1 MSSNDSSHTGEQAQT
16 NIPTSQDAS
25 PGAANI
31 GVVGLAVMG
40 SNLARNLAS
49 REGNTVAVYNRS
61 RAKTDEL
68 TATHPEAGF
77 VPAFSYEEFAASL
90 QKPRTAVIMVKAGGP
105 TDAVIDSL
113 VEVFEPGD
121 IIVDGGNALF
131 TDTIRRE
138 KAVRET
144 GINFVGMGVSGG
156 EEGALLG
163 PSLMPGGSDE
173 SWVTLGPI
181 LKSIAAIAEGEPC
194 VTHVGHD
201 GAGHF
206 VKMVHNG
213 IEYADMQ
220 LIAEAYDLIRRGTGK
235 TPAEIAEVFAEWNR
249 GELESYL
256 IEITAEVLR
265 QIDAATGEPLVDVI
279 VDQAGAKGTGA
290 WTVQTALSLGVPVSG
305 IAEATFARS
314 LSSHAE
320 QRAVSRD
327 LPGPSTSAG
336 SASALQVD
344 DVDAFIEDVR
354 LALYASKIVAYSQ
367 GFDEIRAGAA
377 EYGWNID
384 LGQVAKIWRGG
395 CIIRAQFLN
404 RITEAYAETP
414 DLAVL
419 LTAPYFVD
427 ALGRA
432 QDAWRRIVSTSAGAG
447 IPAPAFSSSLAYY
460 DGLRAERLPAALI
473 QGQRDFFGA
482 HTYRRIDK
490 DGTFHTLWSGDRSEV
505 EAEDTH

>member
-1 MSSNDSSHTGEQAQT
+1 VPVT
-16 NIPTSQDAS
+16 PTTDT
-25 PGAANI
+25 PAANI

-49 REGNTVAVYNRS
+49 REGNTVAVFNRS
-61 RAKTDEL
+61 RSKTDEL
-68 TATHPEAGF
+68 VAEHPEAGF

-90 QKPRTAVIMVKAGGP
+90 QVPRTAIIMVKAGGP
-105 TDAVIDSL
+105 TDAVIESL
-113 VEVFEPGD
+113 MGVFEPGD
-121 IIVDGGNALF
+121 IIIDGGNSLF

-138 KAVRET
+138 KAVGEA
-144 GINFVGMGVSGG
+144 GFNFVGMGVSGG

-163 PSLMPGGSDE
+163 PSLMPGGPDE
-173 SWVTLGPI
+173 AWVTLGPI
-181 LKSIAAIAEGEPC
+181 LRSIAAVAEGEPC

-235 TPAEIAEVFAEWNR
+235 TPAQIADIFAEWNR

-265 QIDAATGEPLVDVI
+265 QTDTATGLPLVDVI
-279 VDQAGAKGTGA
+279 VDEAGAKGTGA
-290 WTVQTALSLGVPVSG
+290 WTVQTALDLGVPVSG

-314 LSSHAE
+314 LSSHRE
-320 QRAVSRD
+320 QRDVAGS
-327 LPGPSTSAG
+327 LPGPAE
-336 SASALQVD
+336 
-344 DVDAFIEDVR
+344 DAFTVTDPDAFVEQVR

-377 EYGWNID
+377 HYGWNID
-384 LGQVAKIWRGG
+384 LGAVSKIWRGG

-404 RITEAYAETP
+404 RIADAYDAEP
-414 DLAVL
+414 ELPVL
-419 LTAPYFVD
+419 LTAPYFVE

-432 QDAWRRIVSTSAGAG
+432 QDAWRQIVQIAASAG
-447 IPAPAFSSSLAYY
+447 IPSPAFSSSLAYY
-460 DGLRAERLPAALI
+460 DGLRADRLPAALI

-482 HTYRRIDK
+482 HTYRRTDK
-490 DGTFHTLWSGDRSEV
+490 AGTYHTLWSGDRTEV